1 MLQGMAENSFFI
13 ELRKRKVFRTA
24 ALYIAVA
31 WGATEILVTVAER
44 LYLPA
49 WIPTLVVIAF
59 VVGFPVAMFLAW
71 AFDITPKGIRRT
83 TIQSRRGKASIALA
97 LALLIAGTSGLFLLI
112 EPVLKSQQAGDKS
125 VATAPNSLAVLPFVN
140 AGQDPTDDWL
150 SEGLSDELRDQLGR
164 VVGIRVAARSSS
176 VAARAQ
182 ELDALAISE
191 RLRVA
196 HLVEGSLR
204 RSGDKLRISVQLIE
218 GESGLVLWSKNFER
232 GPRELV
238 NVQHSIVM
246 MLVQQVRPDAGPV
259 TAEPATLDYT
269 ANELMLMARHK
280 FQQVRDSQE
289 VNIELL
295 QESVRL
301 YRQATE
307 ADPESALAHSRLADA
322 LLYLGDIEAA
332 EAPIFRALTLNPNL
346 SEVQNTLGSFYWAK
360 GLPEVGTAFERAV
373 ELNPNNADALANN
386 AYWRWF
392 QKLSVD
398 HVAEYFARAL
408 ELDPLSLSRY
418 AALGEFYG
426 QAGMLDEM
434 HKVIEQIQQNFDSAE
449 AYRVTSWLLELDG
462 RIDESVAWV
471 LHARDREPDNPD
483 HVSKLAELYSLMGD
497 FETALQLEPEP
508 SIGLLFLMR
517 RYEELIAIAEFMVIE
532 QPQDVKIR
540 YLLAFA
546 YNATGQFESAIHIL
560 STTGQPD
567 TFLEERVRSAADI
580 EGYFALVNALAGTG
594 EIGLAKELAGR
605 FNADLWESIPD
616 WWNKAYGACGL
627 AIMEQDQKAM
637 DILQRVNDSPRLPW
651 LPVILD
657 SFCFQRYANNPD
669 YQSLTRRIEERQ
681 AAKRKQLPSTLAEF
695 GVTLEKPSPQ

>member
-1 MLQGMAENSFFI
+1 MAETSFFI
-13 ELRKRKVFRTA
+13 ELRKRKVFQTA
-24 ALYIAVA
+24 AVYIAVA

-44 LYLPA
+44 LFLPA

-59 VVGFPVAMFLAW
+59 VVSFPVAMFLAW
-71 AFDITPKGIRRT
+71 TFDITKEGIRRT
-83 TIQSRRGKASIALA
+83 TIESRRGKASVALA
-97 LALLIAGTSGLFLLI
+97 AVLLIAGTAGLFLLI
-112 EPVLKSQQAGDKS
+112 QPALQSQQAGEKT
-125 VATAPNSLAVLPFVN
+125 VAAVPNSLAVLPFVN
-140 AGQDPTDDWL
+140 TSQDPADEWL

-164 VVGIRVAARSSS
+164 VAGIRVAARSSS

-182 ELDALAISE
+182 DLDALAISE
-191 RLRVA
+191 RLRVT

-204 RSGDKLRISVQLIE
+204 RTGDKLRVSVQLIE
-218 GESGLVLWSKNFER
+218 GESGLVLWSRNFER

-238 NVQHSIVM
+238 SVQNSIVM
-246 MLVQQVRPDAGPV
+246 MLVQQVIPDAGPV

-269 ANELMLMARHK
+269 ANELMLLARHK
-280 FQQVRDSQE
+280 LQQVRDSQE
-289 VNIELL
+289 VDIEML
-295 QESVRL
+295 QESISL

-392 QKLSVD
+392 QKLSID

-426 QAGMLDEM
+426 QAGLLEDMYV
-434 HKVIEQIQQNFDSAE
+434 VIERMQQNFDTADS
-449 AYRVTSWLLELDG
+449 YRVTSWLLELAG

-471 LHARDREPDNPD
+471 LRARDREPDNPD
-483 HVSKLAELYSLMGD
+483 HVSKLAELYTLMGD
-497 FETALQLEPEP
+497 FGTAQRLDPEP
-508 SIGLLFLMR
+508 GIGLLFLMR
-517 RYEELIAIAEFMVIE
+517 RYEELIDQAEFLVIE
-532 QPQDVKIR
+532 RPQDVELR

-546 YNATGQFESAIHIL
+546 YNATGQFESAVHIL

-567 TFLEERVRSAADI
+567 TVLEERIRSAADI
-580 EGYFALVNALAGTG
+580 EGFFALVNAVAGAGQDDLAKNLAG
-594 EIGLAKELAGR
+594 LWKPA
-605 FNADLWESIPD
+605 LWEPIPD

-627 AIMEQDQKAM
+627 AILEQDDAALET
-637 DILQRVNDSPRLPW
+637 LQRIEDSPRLPW

-657 SFCFQRYANNPD
+657 SFCFQRFADNPD
-669 YQSLTRRIEERQ
+669 YQAVIHLVEKRQ
-681 AAKRKQLPSTLAEF
+681 AEKRAQLPFTLAEF
-695 GVTLEKPSPQ
+695 NVGLEKSPLK

>member
-13 ELRKRKVFRTA
+13 ELRKRKVFQTA

-44 LYLPA
+44 LFLPV
-49 WIPTLVVIAF
+49 WIPTLAVIVF
-59 VVGFPVAMFLAW
+59 VVSFPVAMFLAW
-71 AFDITPKGIRRT
+71 TFDITSEGIRRT
-83 TIQSRRGKASIALA
+83 TIESRRGKASIALA
-97 LALLIAGTSGLFLLI
+97 VALLIAGTAGLFLLI
-112 EPVLKSQQAGDKS
+112 EPALQSQQAGDNS
-125 VATAPNSLAVLPFVN
+125 ATAVPNSLAVLPFIN
-140 AGQDPTDDWL
+140 ASQDPADDWL

-164 VVGIRVAARSSS
+164 MAGIRVAARSSS

-182 ELDALAISE
+182 DLDALVIAK

-204 RSGDKLRISVQLIE
+204 RTGDKLRVSVQLIE
-218 GESGLVLWSKNFER
+218 GESGLVLWSRDFER
-232 GPRELV
+232 GSRELV
-238 NVQHSIVM
+238 NVQHSIAM
-246 MLVQQVRPDAGPV
+246 MLVQQVIPDAGPV
-259 TAEPATLDYT
+259 TAEPATLNYT
-269 ANELMLMARHK
+269 ANELMLLARHK
-280 FQQVRDSQE
+280 LQLVRDSQE
-289 VNIELL
+289 VNVEML
-295 QESVRL
+295 QESIGL
-301 YRQATE
+301 YRQASE
-307 ADPESALAHSRLADA
+307 ADPQSALAHSRLADA

-332 EAPIFRALTLNPNL
+332 EAPIFKALTLNPNL

-408 ELDPLSLSRY
+408 ELDPLSLARY

-434 HKVIEQIQQNFDSAE
+434 YKVIERMQQNFDTAE
-449 AYRVTSWLLELDG
+449 SYRVTSWFLELAG

-471 LHARDREPDNPD
+471 LRARDREPDNPD
-483 HVSKLAELYSLMGD
+483 HVSKLAELYTHMGD

-508 SIGLLFLMR
+508 GIGLLFLMR
-517 RYEELIAIAEFMVIE
+517 RYEELIDQAEFLVIE
-532 QPQDVKIR
+532 RPQDTETR

-567 TFLEERVRSAADI
+567 TVLEHRIRSAPDI
-580 EGYFALVNALAGTG
+580 EGFFALINALAGAGQT
-594 EIGLAKELAGR
+594 ELAKDLAG
-605 FNADLWESIPD
+605 FWEPGLWEPIPD
-616 WWNKAYGACGL
+616 WWNRAYGACGL
-627 AIMEQDQKAM
+627 AVMEEDVKALEL
-637 DILQRVNDSPRLPW
+637 LQRIEDSPRLPW
-651 LPVILD
+651 VPVIMD
-657 SFCFQRYANNPD
+657 SFCFQRYAETPD
-669 YQSLTRRIEERQ
+669 YQALIQLVEERQ

-695 GVTLEKPSPQ
+695 DVTLDQSPLK

>member
-1 MLQGMAENSFFI
+1 MIQRMADNSFFI
-13 ELRKRKVFRTA
+13 ELRKRKVIQTA

-44 LYLPA
+44 LFMPA

-71 AFDITPKGIRRT
+71 TFDITPEGIRRT
-83 TIQSRRGKASIALA
+83 TIESRRGKVSIALA
-97 LALLIAGTSGLFLLI
+97 VTLLIAGTTGVFLLI
-112 EPVLKSQQAGDKS
+112 QPALQSQQAGGKS
-125 VATAPNSLAVLPFVN
+125 VVAVPNSLAVLPFVN
-140 AGQDPTDDWL
+140 TSQDPADAWL

-164 VVGIRVAARSSS
+164 VAGIRVAARSSS

-196 HLVEGSLR
+196 HLVEGSLSR
-204 RSGDKLRISVQLIE
+204 AGDKLRVSVQLIE
-218 GESGLVLWSKNFER
+218 GESGLVLWSRNFER

-246 MLVQQVRPDAGPV
+246 MLVQQVIPDAGPIV
-259 TAEPATLDYT
+259 AEPATLDYT
-269 ANELMLMARHK
+269 ANELMLLARHK
-280 FQQVRDSQE
+280 LQQVRDSQE
-289 VNIELL
+289 VNVEML

-301 YRQATE
+301 YRQASE
-307 ADPESALAHSRLADA
+307 ADPESALAQSRLADS

-408 ELDPLSLSRY
+408 ELDPLSLARY

-426 QAGMLDEM
+426 QAGRLDDMYE
-434 HKVIEQIQQNFDSAE
+434 VIEQMQQNFDTAD
-449 AYRVTSWLLELDG
+449 AYRVTGWLLELAG
-462 RIDESVAWV
+462 RIDESVAWT
-471 LHARDREPDNPD
+471 LRARDREPDNPD
-483 HVSKLAELYSLMGD
+483 HVSKLAELYTLMGD
-497 FETALQLEPEP
+497 FETALRLEPDP
-508 SIGLLFLMR
+508 GIGLLFLMR
-517 RYEELIAIAEFMVIE
+517 RYEELINQAEFMVIE
-532 QPQDVKIR
+532 QPQDTETR

-546 YNATGQFESAIHIL
+546 YNVTGQFESAVHIL

-567 TFLEERVRSAADI
+567 TFLEQRVRSAADI
-580 EGYFALVNALAGTG
+580 EGYFALVNALAGAG
-594 EIGLAKELAGR
+594 QSGLAKELASH
-605 FNADLWESIPD
+605 FKVDLWETIPD

-627 AIMEQDQKAM
+627 AVLEQDDKALET
-637 DILQRVNDSPRLPW
+637 LQRVKDSPRLPW

-657 SFCFQRYANNPD
+657 SFCFQRYAEKPG
-669 YQSLTRRIEERQ
+669 YKALVHHVEERQ
-681 AAKRKQLPSTLAEF
+681 AAKRRQLPSTLAEF
-695 GVTLEKPSPQ
+695 DVALDH

>member
-1 MLQGMAENSFFI
+1 MGDNSFFI
-13 ELRKRKVFRTA
+13 ELRKRKVFQTA
-24 ALYIAVA
+24 AVYIAVA

-44 LYLPA
+44 LFMPA

-71 AFDITPKGIRRT
+71 IFDITPDGIRRT
-83 TIQSRRGKASIALA
+83 TIESRRGKASVVLA
-97 LALLIAGTSGLFLLI
+97 AALLVAGTAGLFLLI
-112 EPVLKSQQAGDKS
+112 QPALQSQQAGNKS
-125 VATAPNSLAVLPFVN
+125 MTAVPNSLAVLPFIN
-140 AGQDPTDDWL
+140 ASQEPADAWL

-164 VVGIRVAARSSS
+164 IVGIRVAARSSS

-182 ELDALAISE
+182 DLDALAISE
-191 RLRVA
+191 RLRVT

-204 RSGDKLRISVQLIE
+204 RTGDKLRVSVQLIE
-218 GESGLVLWSKNFER
+218 GESGLVLWSRNFER

-238 NVQHSIVM
+238 TVQQSIVM
-246 MLVQQVRPDAGPV
+246 MLVQQMIPDAGPV

-280 FQQVRDSQE
+280 LQQVRDSEE
-289 VNIELL
+289 VDVEML

-301 YRQATE
+301 YRQASE
-307 ADPESALAHSRLADA
+307 ADPQSALAHSRLAYA

-332 EAPIFRALTLNPNL
+332 EAPIFKALTLNPNL

-360 GLPEVGTAFERAV
+360 GLPEVGRAFERAV

-426 QAGMLDEM
+426 HAGRLDDM
-434 HKVIEQIQQNFDSAE
+434 HEVIERMQQNFDTAD
-449 AYRVTSWLLELDG
+449 AYRVTSRLLELAG
-462 RIDESVAWV
+462 RIDESVAWA
-471 LHARDREPDNPD
+471 LRARDREPDNPD
-483 HVSKLAELYSLMGD
+483 HVSKLAELYTLMGD

-508 SIGLLFLMR
+508 GIGLLFLMR
-517 RYEELIAIAEFMVIE
+517 RYEELIDQAEFMVIE
-532 QPQDVKIR
+532 RPQDVVLR
-540 YLLAFA
+540 YTLAFA
-546 YNATGQFESAIHIL
+546 YNATGRSESAIHIL

-567 TFLEERVRSAADI
+567 TVLEERIRSAADI
-580 EGYFALVNALAGTG
+580 EGFFALIDALAGAGQT
-594 EIGLAKELAGR
+594 ELAKELASYWQSE
-605 FNADLWESIPD
+605 LWEPIPD
-616 WWNKAYGACGL
+616 WWNRAYGACGL
-627 AIMEQDQKAM
+627 SVLEQDEKALEL
-637 DILQRVNDSPRLPW
+637 LQRIEDSPRLPW
-651 LPVILD
+651 VPVIKD
-657 SFCFQRYANNPD
+657 SYCFQKYAENPD
-669 YQSLTRRIEERQ
+669 YQALIQLVEERQ
-681 AAKRKQLPSTLAEF
+681 AAKRRQLPSTLAEF
-695 GVTLEKPSPQ
+695 GVALDQPPLK

>member
-1 MLQGMAENSFFI
+1 MIQRMAENSFFI
-13 ELRKRKVFRTA
+13 ELRKRKVFQTA
-24 ALYIAVA
+24 AVYIAVA

-44 LYLPA
+44 LFLPD

-71 AFDITPKGIRRT
+71 IFDITPEGIQRT
-83 TIQSRRGKASIALA
+83 TIESRRGKASVVLA
-97 LALLIAGTSGLFLLI
+97 ATLLVAGTTGLFLLI
-112 EPVLKSQQAGDKS
+112 QPALRSQQAGDQS
-125 VATAPNSLAVLPFVN
+125 VSSVPNSLAVLPFVN
-140 AGQDPTDDWL
+140 ASQDPADTWL

-164 VVGIRVAARSSS
+164 VSGIRVAARSSS

-196 HLVEGSLR
+196 HLVEGSVR
-204 RSGDKLRISVQLIE
+204 NVDDKLRISVQLIE
-218 GESGLVLWSKNFER
+218 GDSGLVLWSKNFER

-246 MLVQQVRPDAGPV
+246 MLVQQLMPDAGPL
-259 TAEPATLDYT
+259 TAEPASLNYT
-269 ANELMLMARHK
+269 ASELMMLARHK
-280 FQQVRDSQE
+280 LQQVRDSQE
-289 VNIELL
+289 VNLEVL

-322 LLYLGDIEAA
+322 LLYMGDIAAA
-332 EAPIFRALTLNPNL
+332 EAPIFRALTLDPNQ

-360 GLPEVGTAFERAV
+360 GLPEAGTAFERAV

-398 HVAEYFARAL
+398 RVAEYYGRAL
-408 ELDPLSLSRY
+408 ELDPLSLARY

-434 HKVIEQIQQNFDSAE
+434 YEVVERMQQNFDTADS
-449 AYRVTSWLLELDG
+449 YRATSWLMELAG

-471 LHARDREPDNPD
+471 LRARDREPDNPD
-483 HVSKLAELYSLMGD
+483 HVSKLAELYIMMGD
-497 FETALQLEPEP
+497 FETAMQLEPEP
-508 SIGLLFLMR
+508 GIGLLFLMR
-517 RYEELIAIAEFMVIE
+517 NYDELIDQAELLVIE
-532 QPQDVKIR
+532 RPEDVELR

-546 YNATGQFESAIHIL
+546 YNATGQFESAVHIL

-580 EGYFALVNALAGTG
+580 EGYFALVNALAGAGQTS
-594 EIGLAKELAGR
+594 LAKELAG
-605 FNADLWESIPD
+605 FFDAELWNPVPD

-627 AIMEQDQKAM
+627 AIMERNDRAM
-637 DILQRVNDSPRLPW
+637 QILQRVKDSPRLPW

-657 SFCFQRYANNPD
+657 SFCFQVYANDPA
-669 YQSLTRRIEERQ
+669 YQGLISHVEERQ
-681 AAKRKQLPSTLAEF
+681 ALKRQQLPSTLAEF
-695 GVTLEKPSPQ
+695 GVKLDQPPLN

>member
-1 MLQGMAENSFFI
+1 MAENSVFV
-13 ELRKRKVFRTA
+13 ELRKRKVFQTA

-44 LYLPA
+44 LFLPA

-71 AFDITPKGIRRT
+71 AFDITPEGISRT
-83 TIQSRRGKASIALA
+83 TIESRRGKASIALA
-97 LALLIAGTSGLFLLI
+97 LLLLIAGTAGLFFLI
-112 EPVLKSQQAGDKS
+112 EPALKSQQEGENT
-125 VATAPNSLAVLPFVN
+125 VAAIPNSLAVLPFVN
-140 AGQDPTDDWL
+140 ASQDPDDAWL

-164 VVGIRVAARSSS
+164 VAGIRVAARSSS

-182 ELDALAISE
+182 DLDAMAISE
-191 RLRVA
+191 RLRVT

-204 RSGDKLRISVQLIE
+204 QAGDKLRVSVQLIE
-218 GESGLVLWSKNFER
+218 GKTGLVLWSRNFER

-246 MLVQQVRPDAGPV
+246 LLVQQVIPDSGPV

-280 FQQVRDSQE
+280 LQQVRDSQE
-289 VNIELL
+289 VNVELL

-301 YRQATE
+301 YRQASE

-346 SEVQNTLGSFYWAK
+346 SEVQNTLGLFYWAK

-398 HVAEYFARAL
+398 RVGEFFSRAL
-408 ELDPLSLSRY
+408 ELDPLSLARY

-434 HKVIEQIQQNFDSAE
+434 HGVIERMQQNFDTADS
-449 AYRVTSWLLELDG
+449 YRVTSWLMELAG
-462 RIDESVAWV
+462 RIDESVAWA
-471 LHARDREPDNPD
+471 LRARDREPDNPD
-483 HVSKLAELYSLMGD
+483 HVAKLAELYMLMGD
-497 FETALQLEPEP
+497 FETALRLEPEP
-508 SIGLLFLMR
+508 GIGLLFLMR
-517 RYEELIAIAEFMVIE
+517 RYEDLIDQAEFMVIE
-532 QPQDVKIR
+532 QPQDTKLR
-540 YLLAFA
+540 YMLAFA
-546 YNATGQFESAIHIL
+546 YNATGQFEAAIHIL
-560 STTGQPD
+560 SMTGQPD
-567 TFLEERVRSAADI
+567 VFLEERVRSAADI
-580 EGYFALVNALAGTG
+580 EGYFALVNALAGVGQTA
-594 EIGLAKELAGR
+594 LARELAGH
-605 FNADLWESIPD
+605 FEADLWESIPD

-627 AIMEQDQKAM
+627 AVMGQDQKALEL
-637 DILQRVNDSPRLPW
+637 LQRVNDSPRLPW
-651 LPVILD
+651 QPIILD
-657 SFCFQRYANNPD
+657 SFCFQRYAENPD
-669 YQSLTRRIEERQ
+669 YLALTRLMEERQ
-681 AAKRKQLPSTLAEF
+681 AAKREQLPSTLTEF
-695 GVTLEKPSPQ
+695 GVALEQSPLE

>member
-1 MLQGMAENSFFI
+1 MLQGMAGNSFFI
-13 ELRKRKVFRTA
+13 ELRKRKVFQTA
-24 ALYIAVA
+24 AVYIAVT

-44 LYLPA
+44 LYMPA
-49 WIPTLVVIAF
+49 WVPTLAVIAF

-71 AFDITPKGIRRT
+71 TFDITPEGIRRT
-83 TIQSRRGKASIALA
+83 TIESRRGKASVALA
-97 LALLIAGTSGLFLLI
+97 VALLIAGTAGLFLLI
-112 EPVLKSQQAGDKS
+112 QPALQSQQAGDKS
-125 VATAPNSLAVLPFVN
+125 VAAVPNSLAVLPFVN
-140 AGQDPTDDWL
+140 ASQNPADAWL

-164 VVGIRVAARSSS
+164 VAGIRVAARSSS

-182 ELDALAISE
+182 DLDALAISE
-191 RLRVA
+191 RMRVTY
-196 HLVEGSLR
+196 LVEGSLR
-204 RSGDKLRISVQLIE
+204 RAGDKLRVSVQLIE
-218 GESGLVLWSKNFER
+218 GESGLVLWSRNFER

-238 NVQHSIVM
+238 SVQHSIVM
-246 MLVQQVRPDAGPV
+246 MLVQQVIPDAGPI

-280 FQQVRDSQE
+280 LRQVRDSQE
-289 VNIELL
+289 VNVEML

-307 ADPESALAHSRLADA
+307 ADPQSALAHSRLADA

-332 EAPIFRALTLNPNL
+332 EAPIFRALTLDPNL

-398 HVAEYFARAL
+398 RVAEYFARAL
-408 ELDPLSLSRY
+408 DLDPLSLTRY

-426 QAGMLDEM
+426 HAGLLDNMYE
-434 HKVIEQIQQNFDSAE
+434 VIERMQQNFDTAD
-449 AYRVTSWLLELDG
+449 AYRVTSRLLELAG
-462 RIDESVAWV
+462 RIDESVAWA
-471 LHARDREPDNPD
+471 LRARNREPDNTD
-483 HVSKLAELYSLMGD
+483 HVSRLAELYTLMGD
-497 FETALQLEPEP
+497 FGTALRLEPEP
-508 SIGLLFLMR
+508 GIGLLFLMR
-517 RYEELIAIAEFMVIE
+517 RYEELIDQAEFIVIE
-532 QPQDVKIR
+532 QPQDVGTR

-567 TFLEERVRSAADI
+567 TVLEQRIRSAGDI
-580 EGYFALVNALAGTG
+580 EGFFALINALAGAG
-594 EIGLAKELAGR
+594 QVELAKELAG
-605 FNADLWESIPD
+605 LWKTEVWEPIPD
-616 WWNKAYGACGL
+616 WWNRAYGACGL
-627 AIMEQDQKAM
+627 AIMEQDDKALEL
-637 DILQRVNDSPRLPW
+637 LQRIEDSPRLPW
-651 LPVILD
+651 VPVIMD
-657 SFCFQRYANNPD
+657 SFCFQKYAETPA
-669 YQSLTRRIEERQ
+669 YQALIHHVEERQ

-695 GVTLEKPSPQ
+695 DVALDQSPLK